1 MPRYTINMISWA
13 RWHEGVIPEVFK
25 NELGCEL
32 VWPSGKQRDLGST
45 ESASALVSLQ
55 KLWSV
60 DSLVTQFVDHE

>member
-1 MPRYTINMISWA
+1 M
-13 RWHEGVIPEVFK
+13 IPEVFK